1 MLSGAFSFNIFSC
14 LQTADS
20 ARLKERRRRPSA
32 DYLRRKKSTL
42 SPLPLFPKLWK
53 IPSLLPMIPRSGS
66 GGRPPQVGAAA
77 HTCTD
82 EAARTAPAQ
91 PSGSGGPPFL
101 PSFPPPPFLGKQG
114 HDHFRRELLQLRRR
128 EDAPAFLT
136 SYGAPRPAP
145 ALPSAL
151 QSRGFG
157 GLSRPVGEI
166 ISPDGVWG
174 SAPPAF
180 LPSLLPCFPPLLR
193 FFLCRFSGRDLTGWP
208 GLPIVRSIGKVTP
221 LPFFFAEQSHIHHF
235 SGEAMSF
242 RLL

>member
-1 MLSGAFSFNIFSC
+1 MLSGALSFNIFSC

-114 HDHFRRELLQLRRR
+114 HGHFRRELLQLRRR

-136 SYGAPRPAP
+136 SYGAPRPAH

-157 GLSRPVGEI
+157 GNHFPRRGLGQRPICLSQTIPSPSQRGTGQRPACLSCLSAFPAPQL
-166 ISPDGVWG
+166 SPLF
-174 SAPPAF
+174 PAF
-180 LPSLLPCFPPLLR
+180 SCAD
-193 FFLCRFSGRDLTGWP
+193 SAGG
-208 GLPIVRSIGKVTP
+208 I
-221 LPFFFAEQSHIHHF
+221 
-235 SGEAMSF
+235 
-242 RLL
+242 